1 MPTSEQQGSTSTATG
16 TLPVQDDRTLAPV
29 LDRSGVDHWQRRLDR
44 ARATK
49 HLRQPDE

>member
-1 MPTSEQQGSTSTATG
+1 MPTTDQQGSTSTATG
-16 TLPVQDDRTLAPV
+16 TLPVQDDRTMAPV

-49 HLRQPDE
+49 HLHQHED